1 MSKETNIKKLWED
14 SPAVVKLA
22 IYGAGAFV
30 LYTVGRKLWDD
41 YQIRKRVKLY
51 QQQNVQFNVQ
61 QPGLP
66 PAAQQINLASVATE
80 IHDSLYN
87 SDWFGWFEDE
97 ERAIAA
103 VKTVPKAYIPN
114 LEAVYLQLFG
124 KDLRA
129 DLLSYLSGDEWSQIS
144 YLF

>member
-1 MSKETNIKKLWED
+1 MSKQTSIKQLWND
-14 SPAVVKLA
+14 SPAVVKIA

-30 LYTVGRKLWDD
+30 LYTVGKRFWEN
-41 YQIRKRVKLY
+41 YQIKQRVKLY
-51 QQQNVQFNVQ
+51 QQQNVGFNVQ

-87 SDWFGWFEDE
+87 NDWFGWSEDE
-97 ERAIAA
+97 ERAVQA

-114 LEAVYLQLFG
+114 LEAVYLQLFS

-129 DLLSYLSGDEWSQIS
+129 DLLSYLSSSQWAQIS

>member
-51 QQQNVQFNVQ
+51 QQQNVGFNVQ

-87 SDWFGWFEDE
+87 SDWFGWTEDE

>member
-14 SPAVVKLA
+14 SPAVVKVA

-51 QQQNVQFNVQ
+51 QQQNVGFNVQ

-87 SDWFGWFEDE
+87 SDWFGWTEDE

>member
-1 MSKETNIKKLWED
+1 MSKETNIKKLWVD

-51 QQQNVQFNVQ
+51 QQQNVGFNVQ

-87 SDWFGWFEDE
+87 SDWFGWTEDE

-103 VKTVPKAYIPN
+103 VKTIPKAYIPN